1 MALAASLPAV
11 PCGLE
16 ASKQGGVRSEKR
28 PNLEKTE
35 WTK

>member
-1 MALAASLPAV
+1 MALAASLLAV

-16 ASKQGGVRSEKR
+16 ASKQVGMRSEKR
-28 PNLEKTE
+28 PNLEKTQ